1 MEKKMTQEHATQE
14 LLITPLHAL
23 HLEVGAKMVPFAGYD
38 MPVQYAL
45 GVKKEHLHTRE
56 AAGLFDVSHMGQ
68 LRLHGEGA
76 AAALETLVPVDVVDL
91 AEGKQRYAFF
101 TNEQGGILDDLMVAN
116 LGDHLFVVV
125 NAACKEQDINHL
137 QAHLPSGVELEIID
151 DRALLALQ
159 GPKAAEVLTRLQP
172 AIADMLF
179 MDIQQ
184 VQIDGIDCIVSR
196 SGYTG
201 EDGYEISVPA
211 DKAEA
216 LARTLTA
223 FEEVEWIGLGARD
236 SLRLE
241 CGLCLYGHDLDET
254 TTPVEA
260 SLLWAIQPVRRTGG
274 AREGGFPGA
283 DIILSQ
289 IATKDVSRKRVGLV
303 GQTKAPVREGTEL
316 FDAEGTK
323 IGIVTSGTA
332 GPTAGIPVSMAYVR
346 ADLSAIGTEVFAE
359 VRGKMLPML
368 VEKMPFVPQ
377 RYYRG

>member
-1 MEKKMTQEHATQE
+1 MTQEHATQE

-159 GPKAAEVLTRLQP
+159 GPKAAEVLARLQP
-172 AIADMLF
+172 AVADMLF

-211 DKAEA
+211 DKAET

-223 FEEVEWIGLGARD
+223 FDEVEWIGLGARD

-274 AREGGFPGA
+274 AREGDFPGA

-316 FDAEGTK
+316 FDAEGAK

-359 VRGKMLPML
+359 VRGKMLPMS

>member
-1 MEKKMTQEHATQE
+1 MTQEHATQE
-14 LLITPLHAL
+14 LLVTPLHTL
-23 HLEVGAKMVPFAGYD
+23 HIEVGAKMVPFAGYD
-38 MPVQYAL
+38 MPVQYSL

-76 AAALETLVPVDVVDL
+76 AQALETLVPVDIVDL
-91 AEGKQRYAFF
+91 PQGKQRYAFF
-101 TNEQGGILDDLMVAN
+101 TNEEGGILDDLMVAN

-125 NAACKEQDINHL
+125 NAACKEQDIDHL
-137 QAHLPSGVELEIID
+137 HVHLPSGVELEVIK

-159 GPKAAEVLTRLQP
+159 GPKAAEVLSRLQP
-172 AIADMLF
+172 AVADMLF

-184 VQIDGIDCIVSR
+184 VSIDGIECIVSR

-211 DKAEA
+211 DQAQK
-216 LARTLTA
+216 LARKLTS

-241 CGLCLYGHDLDET
+241 CGLCLYGHDLDTT

-260 SLLWAIQPVRRTGG
+260 SLLWAIQTVRRTGG

-283 DIILSQ
+283 EIILNQ
-289 IATKDVSRKRVGLV
+289 IATKDVARKRVGLV

-316 FDAEGTK
+316 FDADGQH
-323 IGIVTSGTA
+323 IGVVTSGTA
-332 GPTAGIPVSMAYVR
+332 GPTAEKPVSMAYVR
-346 ADLSAIGTEVFAE
+346 TDFAAVGTELFAE

-368 VEKMPFVPQ
+368 VKKMPFVPQ

>member
-1 MEKKMTQEHATQE
+1 MTQEHATQE

-159 GPKAAEVLTRLQP
+159 GPKAAEVLARLQP
-172 AIADMLF
+172 VVADMLF

-274 AREGGFPGA
+274 ARESGFPGA

>member
-1 MEKKMTQEHATQE
+1 MTQEHATQE

-159 GPKAAEVLTRLQP
+159 GPKAAEVLARLQP
-172 AIADMLF
+172 AVADMLF